1 MSQFPKQN
9 IKRGTEK
16 KATFSNTIV
25 RQWIS
30 INIRQIRREERDN
43 RGTNKMF
50 QDWWSRRKNTSESF
64 LKRWQRTSIDSSIRI
79 YQMEK
84 LRKDYWQKPVLSN
97 LDKVK
102 QVDNLIVSILGRTN
116 QCIANDTNL
125 EKFKNNLLNVM
136 DPVSIV

>member
-1 MSQFPKQN
+1 
-9 IKRGTEK
+9 
-16 KATFSNTIV
+16 
-25 RQWIS
+25 
-30 INIRQIRREERDN
+30 
-43 RGTNKMF
+43 
-50 QDWWSRRKNTSESF
+50 
-64 LKRWQRTSIDSSIRI
+64 
-79 YQMEK
+79 MEK